1 MEAMHVTAGKGKSQV
16 AVILGSDSDLEMV
29 GGGLKLLEEFGIGY
43 ELRILSAHRTP
54 KETAAYVE
62 GLTETGVKVVIAA
75 AGLSAAL
82 PGTVAAHTLLPVIG
96 IPVSVGTLGGLDA
109 LLSISQMP
117 PGVPVAAVT
126 IGSPGARN
134 AALLAVRILALSDQ
148 GLAGKLAAYAD
159 KQRESVL
166 AKDQQCRK

>member
-1 MEAMHVTAGKGKSQV
+1 MGKAAPSPAV
-16 AVILGSDSDLEMV
+16 AVILGSDSDLEVMK
-29 GGGLKLLEEFGIGY
+29 GGLDLLDELGLAH

-54 KETAAYVE
+54 AEVAEYVG
-62 GLTETGVKVVIAA
+62 GLAERGVRVVIAA

-82 PGTVAAHTLLPVIG
+82 PGVAAAHTVLPVIG
-96 IPVSVGTLGGLDA
+96 VPIAAGTLGGLDA

-134 AALLAVRILALSDQ
+134 AALLAARIVALGQPDVRRRLDRFV
-148 GLAGKLAAYAD
+148 AA
-159 KQRESVL
+159 QREKVL
-166 AKDQQCRK
+166 KKDGELRQPAAD